1 MIIDYIISY
10 YLATF
15 TVTFYFLLS
24 TALYIEKKYKDDE
37 RTIRVIDPYQHFIV
51 SLFMALFLGPYLGIS
66 LLNINTRY
74 KLIRNI
80 IKIKRGYHDNQ
91 DIP

>member
-1 MIIDYIISY
+1 MIINYIISY

-15 TVTFYFLLS
+15 SVTFYFLLS
-24 TALYIEKKYKDDE
+24 TALYIEKKYKYDY

-51 SLFMALFLGPYLGIS
+51 SFFMALFLGPYLGIS

-80 IKIKRGYHDNQ
+80 LRIKRGYYD
-91 DIP
+91 D